1 MTAGRG
7 AGRGTGSSP
16 GGTGV
21 GTDWSRATVLTLVE
35 ADVAFD
41 VLGID
46 TPPAALDP
54 PHHGRSLPERAR
66 IVSGTVDRLRSRGL
80 DPGRDTDLARDLH
93 LLARPALSL
102 DLLHRYRALLGA
114 VVAVDGADAVLA
126 VRHEDEIAIV
136 RVPPERAAAALVELL
151 GPLHPAPGPAVRV
164 PSRVLAEAVR
174 DAGTDADRL
183 VVELMRRGMTGAAAR
198 ALVATNDD
206 VDALAQIGATVRTPT
221 GQRRGP
227 YVLTVQHNAAGHHR
241 QRLRARPGE
250 DDVVEAGPID
260 RARLLSEV
268 DELVAA
274 TLDGPDPRYRRGA
287 GRGSTRPADAGGI
300 GSWTGASTR

>member
-1 MTAGRG
+1 MSTA
-7 AGRGTGSSP
+7 A
-16 GGTGV
+16 
-21 GTDWSRATVLTLVE
+21 DWSRATVLTLVE

-46 TPPAALDP
+46 TPPPALDP
-54 PHHGRSLPERAR
+54 PHHGRTLPERSR
-66 IVSGTVDRLRSRGL
+66 IVSGAVAHLRARGL
-80 DPGRDTDLARDLH
+80 DPGGDSDLARDLR

-114 VVAVDGADAVLA
+114 VVAVDGGDAVLA
-126 VRHEDEIAIV
+126 VRHEDEIALLRI
-136 RVPPERAAAALVELL
+136 PPERAADTLVDLL
-151 GPLHPAPGPAVRV
+151 GPLTPAAGATVRV
-164 PSRVLAEAVR
+164 PARVLSEAVR
-174 DAGTDADRL
+174 DAGDDADRL

-198 ALVATNDD
+198 ALVATNHE
-206 VDALAQIGATVRTPT
+206 VDALAQIGSNVRTPT

-241 QRLRARPGE
+241 QRLVPPGPRRSGSPGE
-250 DDVVEAGPID
+250 HDVVEAGPIG
-260 RARLLSEV
+260 RTRLLQEV

-274 TLDGPDPRYRRGA
+274 TLDGAGPGYRRGA
-287 GRGSTRPADAGGI
+287 GRGSTRPAETGGI